1 LKKFSF
7 KCKKAIFK
15 IKHKPRA
22 GFTLIELI
30 VAIAISTIILGA
42 ITSIFVLTYK
52 SYDSNT
58 SQADAQNLAALT
70 IEKIQTEVRAS
81 NIVYMCKDSSDISGL
96 PFNDDDYTYTPIYY
110 DATNSGIDI
119 GGNTYLAGT
128 FKNYVCNLTFSS
140 HTGRLLDLYVNITN
154 SSGATIYQTSTSIY
168 LTQDG
173 AQISGLSGN
182 AIDCAYAKNN

>member
-1 LKKFSF
+1 MEKNFI

-42 ITSIFVLTYK
+42 ITNIFVLTYK

-58 SQADAQNLAALT
+58 SQAEAQNLAALT

-81 NIVYMCKDSSDISGL
+81 NIIYMCVNSSYISGL
-96 PFNDDDYTYTPIYY
+96 PFDDDDYSYTPIYS
-110 DATNSGIDI
+110 ANSGIEI

-154 SSGATIYQTSTSIY
+154 SSGDTIYQTSTSIY
-168 LTQDG
+168 LAQDG
-173 AQISGLSGN
+173 AQISGLSGS